1 MRRLGQG
8 ALPAAFAAA
17 GLVLLAAAL
26 IAGSG
31 SALAAAA
38 LLAVLLLALVADPPA
53 PARDPRRR
61 ASGRLAA
68 AAVALALAVVG
79 VVASL
84 AEGFGLNPDW
94 PLVAGA
100 GGVGAGLLA
109 IAALGL
115 RRAGLERPV
124 LGSERTALL
133 RAAAICLALAAG
145 ALTAAYV
152 LPAVDAVVGIAFGLL
167 AALEGVALARPGGAG
182 LRRVP
187 TPQETGAVEAAI
199 IHGPPEVAGHRR
211 LVVRSTGGA
220 QYLSVEV
227 LLRRPV
233 APGRA
238 EAIREHLQHA
248 VKQALPEL
256 VVDVRPVLDPHASVT
271 QAPDPTRSY
280 EDATELL
287 DDATQPLPAAPGDD
301 GPGPDEVLR
310 SAPWRQDPT
319 PTRRSPS

>member
-1 MRRLGQG
+1 
-8 ALPAAFAAA
+8 
-17 GLVLLAAAL
+17 
-26 IAGSG
+26 
-31 SALAAAA
+31 
-38 LLAVLLLALVADPPA
+38 VADPPA

-61 ASGRLAA
+61 AAARLAA
-68 AAVALALAVVG
+68 AVLALALAVVG
-79 VVASL
+79 VVAALAAGFSL
-84 AEGFGLNPDW
+84 NADW
-94 PLVAGA
+94 PVVAGA
-100 GGVGAGLLA
+100 GALGAGILA
-109 IAALGL
+109 VAALGL

-124 LGSERTALL
+124 HGSERTALL
-133 RAAAICLALAAG
+133 RAAAICLALAAA

-152 LPAVDAVVGIAFGLL
+152 LPAVDAVVGIGFGLL

-238 EAIREHLQHA
+238 QAIRDHLQHA
-248 VKQALPEL
+248 IKQALPEL
-256 VVDVRPVLDPHASVT
+256 VVDVRPVLDPDAAVAA
-271 QAPDPTRSY
+271 APDPTRSY
-280 EDATELL
+280 EDATERL
-287 DDATQPLPAAPGDD
+287 DPATPPPSAAGGDD
-301 GPGPDEVLR
+301 GPGPGEVLG